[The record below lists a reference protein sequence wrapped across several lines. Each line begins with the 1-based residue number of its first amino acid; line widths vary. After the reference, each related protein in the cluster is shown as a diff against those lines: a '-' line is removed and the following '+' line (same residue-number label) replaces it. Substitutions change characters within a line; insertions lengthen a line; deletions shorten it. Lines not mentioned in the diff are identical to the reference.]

1 MMNYRYSRI
10 LSAVLLLVL
19 GSSMCFAWGPRTQM
33 AIVNTALNLMARE
46 QSLPLTKLQNDIRAG
61 VRCDDK
67 VLEELF
73 PDLAMDPLRTI
84 ENEMA
89 LLTAVRRPKLDAY
102 YAYRLGVLGRIV
114 SSMTAPM
121 READLAERSQYY
133 ADADAAVDSGALQ
146 PAQRRVFET
155 LAPFERVMREANVAN
170 DLIQTEYRSGAG
182 FKGAAS
188 ARLAADVS
196 RSVNAVAD
204 IWWTIV
210 TSSAVA
216 GNISDAQLQRYV
228 LNGYEYRI
236 AGGIEAEIEA
246 AEKYYAEIIAFTPA
260 MRADIGD
267 MLYAAGFREEA
278 VREYE
283 MALAAAPER
292 RDVVGKISEYYMEI
306 GDEALEKSQLE
317 DALAA
322 FEKALQANALHPTAE
337 QRRLEVVGLIAQRD
351 ALQSEYQGILKQA
364 DELRSLAEQEA
375 GRARYAEAIALLQQ
389 SQDAYQSVGDEFPME
404 FQQRTKGL
412 RDAQYRL
419 MELKKSLLNN
429 AMHFSGVGFAGDMEK
444 LISDAGK
451 GIEKD
456 ALQVILDQAYKAE
469 IENLTKEK
477 QSLLV
482 IE

>member
-1 MMNYRYSRI
+1 
-10 LSAVLLLVL
+10 
-19 GSSMCFAWGPRTQM
+19 M
-33 AIVNTALNLMARE
+33 AIVNTALNLVARE
-46 QSLPLTKLQNDIRAG
+46 QSLPLTRLQNDIRAG
-61 VRCDDK
+61 VQCDEK
-67 VLEELF
+67 VLEKLY
-73 PDLAMDPLRTI
+73 PDLAVNPMRAI

-102 YAYRLGVLGRIV
+102 YAYRLGVLGRV
-114 SSMTAPM
+114 ASSMTAPM
-121 READLAERSQYY
+121 READSAEKSQYY
-133 ADADAAVDSGALQ
+133 ADADGAVDSGALQ
-146 PAQRRVFET
+146 PAARRVFET
-155 LAPFERVMREANVAN
+155 LAPFERVMREANAAN
-170 DLIQTEYRSGAG
+170 DLIQTEYRSGVG

-210 TSSAVA
+210 ASRAVV
-216 GNISDAQLQRYV
+216 GNISDGQLQRYV

-236 AGGIEAEIEA
+236 AGGVEAEIDA
-246 AEKYYAEIIAFTPA
+246 AEDYYAGIVAFTPA

-267 MLYAAGFREEA
+267 MLYAAGFRERA
-278 VREYE
+278 VKEYE
-283 MALAAAPER
+283 AALAAAPER

-306 GDEALEKSQLE
+306 GEESLNKNQLE

-322 FEKALQANALHPTAE
+322 FEKALEANALHPTAE
-337 QRRLEVVGLIAQRD
+337 QRRLEVVDLIAQRD
-351 ALQSEYQGILKQA
+351 ALQNEYQGTLKQA
-364 DELRSLAEQEA
+364 EELRSLAEQEA

-404 FQQRTKGL
+404 YQRRAKGL
-412 RDAQYRL
+412 REAQYRM

-429 AMHFSGVGFAGDMEK
+429 ALNFSGAGFAADMEK
-444 LISDAGK
+444 LIADAGK

-456 ALQVILDQAYKAE
+456 ALEVILEQAYKAE
-469 IENLTKEK
+469 IEALTKEK
-477 QSLLV
+477 QPLLV